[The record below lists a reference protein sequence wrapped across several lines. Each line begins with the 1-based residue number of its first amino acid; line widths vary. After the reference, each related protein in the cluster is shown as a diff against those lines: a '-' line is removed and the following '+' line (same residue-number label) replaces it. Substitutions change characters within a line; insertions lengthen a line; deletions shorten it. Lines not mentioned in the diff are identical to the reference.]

1 MPAAAISAMTPA
13 PRTWATAVAT
23 SAATSA
29 ATPAPRTGETAAA
42 TTAATPEPRA
52 HASTVR
58 ASAADA
64 AVGSKRRKTLA
75 GDDDLRRLN
84 DGYSTWS
91 LTQQR
96 RREVSIKCR
105 QKTSEKH
112 AELDM
117 RASDLLPTWQ
127 AWVKH
132 ARRRRFESYKMWEI
146 ILQARRRVDIEE
158 RVNTEL
164 EEATRELAVLD
175 NAFLSCNLSVLVHV
189 TDDPAYRSNL
199 NDFVPLLQRIDTASR
214 IRATTYQRTMAQHQ
228 KLRLSRARP

>member
-1 MPAAAISAMTPA
+1 MPAAAISAVTPA
-13 PRTWATAVAT
+13 PRTRATA
-23 SAATSA
+23 AATAA
-29 ATPAPRTGETAAA
+29 ATPA
-42 TTAATPEPRA
+42 ATPVA
-52 HASTVR
+52 TAI
-58 ASAADA
+58 
-64 AVGSKRRKTLA
+64 GSKRRKPLA